1 LLIGRSLLPDVFIG
15 AIWLGP
21 DAGIVFDCGSDAG
34 CEVGVFEAGCEVGVF
49 EAGCEVGVFEAG
61 CEVGVFEAGCEVGVF
76 EAGSEL
82 GKESL

>member
-1 LLIGRSLLPDVFIG
+1 LLIGRSLLPDIFIG

-21 DAGIVFDCGSDAG
+21 DAGIVFDCGSEAG
-34 CEVGVFEAGCEVGVF
+34 CEVVVFEAGCEVVVF
-49 EAGCEVGVFEAG
+49 EAGCEVV
-61 CEVGVFEAGCEVGVF
+61 VF

>member
-1 LLIGRSLLPDVFIG
+1 LLIGRSLLPDIFIG

-21 DAGIVFDCGSDAG
+21 DAGIVFDCGSEAG
-34 CEVGVFEAGCEVGVF
+34 CEVVVVFEAGCEVVVVF
-49 EAGCEVGVFEAG
+49 EAGCEVV
-61 CEVGVFEAGCEVGVF
+61 VF